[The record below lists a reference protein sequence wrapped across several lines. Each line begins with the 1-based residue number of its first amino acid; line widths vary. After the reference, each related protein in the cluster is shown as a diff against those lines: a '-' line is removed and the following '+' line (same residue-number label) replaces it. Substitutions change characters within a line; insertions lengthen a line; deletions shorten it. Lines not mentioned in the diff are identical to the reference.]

1 MAVRRTPAKAGRL
14 LAAPALILALAGA
27 APAWVGARPELAGA
41 AGTTLGVLG
50 RPGGGGASLSA
61 AALWRVGRGLRFG
74 FGLFAEDMGSETV
87 KLRDI
92 HDGSDLGPVAG
103 LHRMALGAA
112 WRLDGE
118 LAPAMGWTP
127 FGSASWGIWR
137 ISDDTQGRDLGAI
150 GSTGFSLG
158 GGLRH
163 AVGRFQMGPSVRYH
177 RLFNERVGRF
187 VAAGVD
193 WSWR

>member
-1 MAVRRTPAKAGRL
+1 MAAPRTPAKAAWAVAPL
-14 LAAPALILALAGA
+14 ALVLALAVAAPACA
-27 APAWVGARPELAGA
+27 GARPELAGA
-41 AGTTLGVLG
+41 AGATLGVLG
-50 RPGGGGASLSA
+50 PPDGGGASLSA
-61 AALWRVGRGLRFG
+61 AALWPVGYGLRFG
-74 FGLFAEDMGSETV
+74 LSLFAEDMGSETV
-87 KLRDI
+87 ELTDI
-92 HDGSDLGPVAG
+92 HDGSDLGSVAG

-118 LAPAMGWTP
+118 FAPALGWIP
-127 FGSASWGIWR
+127 FGSATWGIWR
-137 ISDDTQGRDLGAI
+137 VSDDVQGRELGAI

-163 AVGRFQMGPSVRYH
+163 AVGRFQLGASVRYH